1 MVLILVIV
9 ALLPQPWMESG
20 ITAIEAARLQK
31 NLAAFTFLFA
41 FTQVRV
47 LLLYIKFIK
56 EYQEAKEIYS
66 YM

>member
-1 MVLILVIV
+1 MVLVLVIV

-47 LLLYIKFIK
+47 LLLDIKV
-56 EYQEAKEIYS
+56 S
-66 YM
+66 Y